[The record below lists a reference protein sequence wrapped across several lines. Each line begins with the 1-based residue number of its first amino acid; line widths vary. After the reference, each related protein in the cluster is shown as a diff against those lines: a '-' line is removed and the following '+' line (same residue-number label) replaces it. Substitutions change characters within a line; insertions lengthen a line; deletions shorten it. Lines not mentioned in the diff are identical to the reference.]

1 MCFYFWAYII
11 FNNFIDFVYFRTDAD
26 GILMRVRCT
35 VKDLQGKPV
44 ENMQMVVREP
54 DSKSFYNV
62 QYSNREDPHGHAV
75 LKTDANDQV

>member
-1 MCFYFWAYII
+1 
-11 FNNFIDFVYFRTDAD
+11 
-26 GILMRVRCT
+26 MRVRCT